1 MEKKIRIVGMMDNKV
16 DNTLESANR
25 VYDKAYCCPTVNTC
39 QGGGRQPK
47 VIRKIKVVA
56 MRGREVGQQL
66 EPRNDGTSNTITTV
80 TKDNLVIGKAVRWK
94 KESKIISTNQKTENN
109 LESSSSL
116 QESVED

>member
-56 MRGREVGQQL
+56 MRGREG
-66 EPRNDGTSNTITTV
+66 GATV
-80 TKDNLVIGKAVRWK
+80 RATERWN
-94 KESKIISTNQKTENN
+94 EQHNN
-109 LESSSSL
+109 NGNKG
-116 QESVED
+116 